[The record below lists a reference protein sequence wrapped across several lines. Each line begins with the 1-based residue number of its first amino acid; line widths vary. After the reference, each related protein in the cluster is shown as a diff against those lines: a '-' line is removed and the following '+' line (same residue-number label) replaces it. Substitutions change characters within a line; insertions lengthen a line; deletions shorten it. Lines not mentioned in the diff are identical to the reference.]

1 MSAPGVTPRER
12 RMPGETGIWLFIL
25 GDMVVFAIVFG
36 VLVHTR
42 GEDPAAY
49 ELGQSQLHIGLGIL
63 NTVILLTSSLLVA
76 MGVQV
81 SRGADHARARG
92 YFKGAIVCALAF
104 AALKAVEYTDL
115 ATSGHGPGTGDFQ
128 QYFFSFTGLH
138 LLHVAI
144 GLAVLGGIL
153 RMLRRPALDDHD
165 AMMLESGA
173 SYWHMVDLLW
183 IVLFAL
189 LYLLG

>member
-1 MSAPGVTPRER
+1 MTRER
-12 RMPGETGIWLFIL
+12 RMPAEAGIWLFIL
-25 GDMVVFAIVFG
+25 GDMVAFAIVFG

-49 ELGQSQLHIGLGIL
+49 ELGQSQLHIGLGVL

-81 SRGADHARARG
+81 SRTADHAKARVL
-92 YFKGAIVCALAF
+92 FKGAIGCALAF

-189 LYLLG
+189 LYLMG